1 MKQLD
6 LITSQ
11 GPSNGKKMKSVSRGR
26 ESNKKASGRDYFKA
40 LIFKKN
46 PQGSAYIWE

>member
-11 GPSNGKKMKSVSRGR
+11 GSSDGEKMKSKSRGR
-26 ESNKKASGRDYFKA
+26 ESNKKKLVAWKRLFESTH
-40 LIFKKN
+40 
-46 PQGSAYIWE
+46 S